1 MRYSSCT
8 VLGRLLP
15 IACIVLSGALV
26 GCASLFR
33 DQAQALELEKQWNAR
48 SKSDPQTLV
57 WLREHSEWDMMDYDE
72 KRTEVRKAL
81 CQEVKALQA
90 RLKREAYTSQ
100 RYDAIVKAGEP
111 LFTALLQEAKLEEG
125 AKDELPAD
133 ILHFCKYP
141 HVNETKIVET
151 ALADA
156 LSSTAQAVCAATTL
170 QEVEAAIRPKAELIR
185 EAYLDGLKSSTID
198 TLQLSTLAAFVPGV
212 DTPAAEAAIIQTR
225 ELSPT
230 LRMPFLE
237 QSMNYQAL
245 RKVCENMY
253 EREDIRELVEKRLTE
268 SRLDFALH
276 AKTEEDAKQILL
288 DRIYGEAPLPM
299 QVFAE
304 FVVKAP
310 QEWSTAKNFFLQK
323 ILDENSLQEL
333 SQFDSPLC
341 YIIMQYD
348 LSWVSDSNTD
358 SICKLFCRSRLFAS
372 VFAEHCKDMNFL
384 LKCFSQFQKNGLA
397 SHDTYYAIL
406 SARLLVA
413 AQHGEI
419 TITEEQ
425 RNAIKRVIMDG
436 MRREDKRLYEI
447 VLRDV
452 TDEEVVETLFKRM
465 QIRTQEILA
474 QPQERR
480 RFLLGLYLKPS
491 DDPSDQQY
499 TVTSRA
505 KELIDGDSSC
515 IADIN
520 AVLPPTFYANDTVQE
535 RLRDIAK
542 WDSNSEASRQW
553 ALDSLITACNNKG
566 AEASIE
572 TVSFL
577 LNFEANEEMPQALR
591 ARVTPFAEEAR
602 AMARQRLKEPPKGVL
617 AFGGLYIGMPAVDA
631 RLLAPKGVKFGWE
644 DNRITAIE
652 WNADARYE
660 TFNEWEDSEFLE
672 AFPETYGLPEFEY
685 KRRDDEGLAKLDTIM
700 SNPFGAA
707 MVNDLMMDPTF
718 TLRFEQERAELYR
731 PFHQIKSR
739 KHKLRFRLKQ
749 DGSFQISE
757 LK

>member
-100 RYDAIVKAGEP
+100 RYDAIVKTGEP
-111 LFTALLQEAKLEEG
+111 LFAALLQEAKLEEG

-413 AQHGEI
+413 AQLGEI
-419 TITEEQ
+419 TLTEEQ
-425 RNAIKRVIMDG
+425 QDAIKRAIKVG
-436 MRREDKRLYEI
+436 MMQNNKTLYEI

-452 TDEEVVETLFKRM
+452 TDEELIEAMFRRS
-465 QIRTQEILA
+465 QINAHDILD

-480 RFLLGLYLKPS
+480 RFLLGFYLKPS
-491 DDPSDQQY
+491 H
-499 TVTSRA
+499 TRLSRV
-505 KELIDGDSSC
+505 KELIDEDSSC

-520 AVLPPTFYANDTVQE
+520 TVLPPTFYANDKVQE
-535 RLRDIAK
+535 GLRDIAK
-542 WDSNSEASRQW
+542 WKFNSEASRQW
-553 ALDSLITACNNKG
+553 ALDSLIAVSK
-566 AEASIE
+566 EEKASIE
-572 TVSFL
+572 TVNFL
-577 LNFEANEEMPQALR
+577 LDFEANKEMPRALR

-672 AFPETYGLPEFEY
+672 AFPEAYGLPEFEY

-707 MVNDLMMDPTF
+707 MVSDLMMDPTF

>member
-100 RYDAIVKAGEP
+100 RYDAIVKTGEP
-111 LFTALLQEAKLEEG
+111 LFAALLQEAKLEEG

-323 ILDENSLQEL
+323 ILDENSLQER
-333 SQFDSPLC
+333 SQCDSPLC

-413 AQHGEI
+413 AQLGEI
-419 TITEEQ
+419 TLTEEQ
-425 RNAIKRVIMDG
+425 QDAIKRAIKVG
-436 MRREDKRLYEI
+436 MMQNNKTLYEI

-452 TDEEVVETLFKRM
+452 TDEELIEAMFRRS
-465 QIRTQEILA
+465 QINAHDILD

-480 RFLLGLYLKPS
+480 RFLLGFYLKPS
-491 DDPSDQQY
+491 H
-499 TVTSRA
+499 TRLSRV
-505 KELIDGDSSC
+505 KELIDEDSSC

-520 AVLPPTFYANDTVQE
+520 TVLPPTFYANDKVQE
-535 RLRDIAK
+535 GLRDIAK
-542 WDSNSEASRQW
+542 WKFNSEASRQW
-553 ALDSLITACNNKG
+553 ALDSLIAVSK
-566 AEASIE
+566 EEKASIE
-572 TVSFL
+572 TVNFL
-577 LNFEANEEMPQALR
+577 LDFEANKEMPRALR

-672 AFPETYGLPEFEY
+672 AFPEAYGLPEFEY

-707 MVNDLMMDPTF
+707 MVSDLMMDPTF

>member
-1 MRYSSCT
+1 
-8 VLGRLLP
+8 
-15 IACIVLSGALV
+15 
-26 GCASLFR
+26 
-33 DQAQALELEKQWNAR
+33 
-48 SKSDPQTLV
+48 
-57 WLREHSEWDMMDYDE
+57 
-72 KRTEVRKAL
+72 
-81 CQEVKALQA
+81 
-90 RLKREAYTSQ
+90 
-100 RYDAIVKAGEP
+100 
-111 LFTALLQEAKLEEG
+111 
-125 AKDELPAD
+125 
-133 ILHFCKYP
+133 
-141 HVNETKIVET
+141 
-151 ALADA
+151 
-156 LSSTAQAVCAATTL
+156 
-170 QEVEAAIRPKAELIR
+170 
-185 EAYLDGLKSSTID
+185 
-198 TLQLSTLAAFVPGV
+198 
-212 DTPAAEAAIIQTR
+212 
-225 ELSPT
+225 
-230 LRMPFLE
+230 
-237 QSMNYQAL
+237 MNYQAL

-413 AQHGEI
+413 AQLGEI
-419 TITEEQ
+419 TLTEEQ
-425 RNAIKRVIMDG
+425 QDAIKRAIKVG
-436 MRREDKRLYEI
+436 MMQNNKTLYEI

-452 TDEEVVETLFKRM
+452 TDEELIEAMFRRS
-465 QIRTQEILA
+465 QINAHDILD

-480 RFLLGLYLKPS
+480 RFLLGFYLKPS
-491 DDPSDQQY
+491 H
-499 TVTSRA
+499 TRLSRV
-505 KELIDGDSSC
+505 KELIDEDSSC

-520 AVLPPTFYANDTVQE
+520 TVLPPTFYANDKVQE
-535 RLRDIAK
+535 GLRDIAK
-542 WDSNSEASRQW
+542 WKFNSEASRQW
-553 ALDSLITACNNKG
+553 ALDSLIAVSK
-566 AEASIE
+566 EEKASIE
-572 TVSFL
+572 TVNFL
-577 LNFEANEEMPQALR
+577 LDFEANKEMPRALR

-672 AFPETYGLPEFEY
+672 AFPEAYGLPEFEY

-739 KHKLRFRLKQ
+739 KHKLHFRLKQ

>member
-100 RYDAIVKAGEP
+100 RYDAIVKTGEP
-111 LFTALLQEAKLEEG
+111 LFAALLQEAKLEEG

-413 AQHGEI
+413 AQLGEI
-419 TITEEQ
+419 TLTEEQ
-425 RNAIKRVIMDG
+425 QDAIKRAIKVG
-436 MRREDKRLYEI
+436 MMQNNKTLYEI

-452 TDEEVVETLFKRM
+452 TDEELIEAMFRRS
-465 QIRTQEILA
+465 QINAHDILD

-480 RFLLGLYLKPS
+480 RFLLGFYLKPS
-491 DDPSDQQY
+491 H
-499 TVTSRA
+499 TRLSRV
-505 KELIDGDSSC
+505 KELIDEDSSC

-520 AVLPPTFYANDTVQE
+520 TVLPPTFYANDKVQE
-535 RLRDIAK
+535 GLRDIAK
-542 WDSNSEASRQW
+542 WKFNSEASRQW
-553 ALDSLITACNNKG
+553 ALDSLIA
-566 AEASIE
+566 
-572 TVSFL
+572 VSK
-577 LNFEANEEMPQALR
+577 EMPRALR

-672 AFPETYGLPEFEY
+672 AFPEAYGLPEFEY

-707 MVNDLMMDPTF
+707 MVSDLMMDPTF